1 MAKTIDFL
9 NDEYGAVTI
18 EFTALFPFFL
28 FLLIFFVDASMI
40 YLTHSEMTNA
50 ARDIVRR
57 MSTDQFTTLTQVE
70 DYAETKLLLGSREYE
85 IQVDFGAEQMVV
97 ISVPMGEAAIFGIF
111 FQPILGNTLAVVSRQ
126 RREPLA

>member
-1 MAKTIDFL
+1 MARLNDFL
-9 NDEYGAVTI
+9 RSEQGAVTI

-28 FLLIFFVDASMI
+28 FLLIFFADASMI
-40 YLTHSEMTNA
+40 YLTHSEMHNA

-57 MSTDQFTTLTQVE
+57 MSTDQLTTVTEVE
-70 DYAETKLLLGSREYE
+70 TYAESKLLLGSREYD
-85 IQVDFGAEQMVV
+85 IQVEFGAEQIVV

-111 FQPILGNTLAVVSRQ
+111 FQPILGNTLAVVTRQ